1 MKMNL
6 SYIQIFLLGY
16 LVLYLV
22 LFLISLIIPKRAGKD
37 SKGVAGGY
45 PSGKRIFASLSSLL
59 FIGIIIL
66 YVINEDSANWFL
78 KIPLIFN
85 EFFQIMGMAI
95 IGFGFV
101 LETVGILTLGV
112 NFRMMLPKERTNLVT
127 HGIYAHIRHP
137 IGLSVILF
145 VIGLFFIVPNLL
157 SLVNLVCNVLVYNS
171 KANFEEH
178 YLLKVHKEK
187 YENYKQR
194 VGKFFPKLTRQTST
208 TSP

>member
-1 MKMNL
+1 MNL
-6 SYIQIFLLGY
+6 SYTQVFLLGY
-16 LVLYLV
+16 LIVFLV

-37 SKGVAGGY
+37 FKGVAGGY
-45 PSGKRIFASLSSLL
+45 SSGNRIFASLSSLL

-66 YVINEDSANWFL
+66 YVINDDSANWFL

-95 IGFGFV
+95 IGFGFL

-157 SLVNLVCNVLVYNS
+157 SLLNLMCNVIVYNS
-171 KANFEEH
+171 KANFEEQ
-178 YLLKVHKEK
+178 YLLKVHKEEYK
-187 YENYKQR
+187 NYKER

-208 TSP
+208 TPP